1 MSTNAELNA
10 KILDFAQ
17 VAGEFGAEARKVAE
31 DGLTACKEASALVDQ
46 TADSLIQASL
56 VDENERGE
64 VLKLAS
70 THAGAL
76 KLAGNLVQHIG
87 KVKQAHDQQTAQGK
101 LGRGAGSAGSTKE
114 ASAKSTE
121 SVVVGQRAGLGEKR
135 ASDEALL
142 RGLGISTEDI
152 GRG

>member
-17 VAGEFGAEARKVAE
+17 VAGEFGAASRKMAE

-56 VDENERGE
+56 VDENEREE
-64 VLKLAS
+64 VRKLAS

-87 KVKQAHDQQTAQGK
+87 KVKQAHSQQTAQGK
-101 LGRGAGSAGSTKE
+101 LGRGANSVGSIKS
-114 ASAKSTE
+114 ASVKSTE
-121 SVVVGQRAGLGEKR
+121 SPFVGQRAGLGEKR
-135 ASDEALL
+135 ASDLALL
-142 RGLGISTEDI
+142 NGLGISTKDI
-152 GRG
+152 GGE